1 MKKRTEI
8 SQNTTPKEQNL
19 SVIVRAQQAQIQ
31 TQENQI
37 QTQAN
42 LLQTQENQIQTQ
54 ANLLQTQANL
64 LQTQVNLLQELEKQ
78 KAILEEKYKK
88 AEELIQ
94 RLNRM
99 NFGAKRERFV
109 QTSPDQLRL
118 ELEKNAAEIDK
129 TAEKAAETA
138 AEKIAENLA
147 QPEKETASQKG
158 KKNNKRT
165 VRGLV
170 LSGKLPVEELIIDV
184 EGDKS
189 NLIYV
194 GDEITS
200 ELKFAPAKLFVLK
213 IIRKKYLTK
222 PDENLAQTQVMAP
235 LERPMPK
242 CMASPELVANM
253 AVEKF
258 VFHMPLFR
266 QLARLMQNGA
276 YISASTVDSW
286 LVLLANL
293 IAPLY
298 AALREYV
305 LANPYLQ
312 ADESPIRVLNGEKKG
327 SSHLGYMWVYRAPLQ
342 DAVLFDYQN
351 GRGQVCVAENLKNFK
366 GFLQTDGYS
375 VYEKYG
381 GRADVTHVGCW
392 AHVRRKFHEALKNDE
407 KRASTVLLLI
417 QELYAVE
424 REMREKGLNA
434 AEKKAFRLEKSL
446 PLLNQIGKYIAEN
459 YREVLPKSA
468 IGVAFSYCLNRWA
481 TLLNYLKD
489 GDLEIDNNMIENAIR
504 PLALGRKNYLFAG
517 SQAGAERI
525 AMFYS
530 FFATCKKHDINP
542 EKWLVYV
549 INHIQDTKMSELK
562 NLLPQFFDKNLLI

>member
-1 MKKRTEI
+1 MKKRTEM
-8 SQNTTPKEQNL
+8 SQNTAPKELNL
-19 SVIVRAQQAQIQ
+19 SVIIRAQQAQLQ
-31 TQENQI
+31 AKENQL
-37 QTQAN
+37 QAI
-42 LLQTQENQIQTQ
+42 ENQLQTQ

-64 LQTQVNLLQELEKQ
+64 LQELEKQ
-78 KAILEEKYKK
+78 KAVLEEINKK
-88 AEELIQ
+88 AAEIILKLREML
-94 RLNRM
+94 
-99 NFGAKRERFV
+99 FGAKRERFV
-109 QTSPDQLRL
+109 LTSPDQLSL

-129 TAEKAAETA
+129 AAEKAAETET
-138 AEKIAENLA
+138 EKIAET
-147 QPEKETASQKG
+147 EVETAVCEPQKTV
-158 KKNNKRT
+158 KKAKRT

-170 LSGKLPVEELIIDV
+170 LSDQLPVEEVILDV

-189 NLIYV
+189 NLTYV
-194 GDEITS
+194 GDEITKV
-200 ELKFAPAKLFVLK
+200 LKFAPARLFVLK
-213 IIRKKYLTK
+213 IVRKKYLTK
-222 PDENLAQTQVMAP
+222 PDENLVQTQVMAP

-242 CMASPELVANM
+242 CMASPELLANM

-258 VFHMPLFR
+258 VFHTPIFR
-266 QLARLMQNGA
+266 QLARFRQNGA
-276 YISASTVDSW
+276 DIPASTVDSW

-298 AALREYV
+298 AAHREYV
-305 LANPYLQ
+305 LKNPYLQ
-312 ADESPIRVLNGEKKG
+312 VDESPIRVLNGEKKG

-351 GRGQVCVAENLKNFK
+351 GRGQVCVAETLKNFK

-417 QELYAVE
+417 RELYAVE
-424 REMREKGLNA
+424 REMREKGLNS
-434 AEKKAFRLEKSL
+434 AEKRAFRLEKSL

-459 YREVLPKSA
+459 YGKVLPKSA

-489 GDLEIDNNMIENAIR
+489 GDLEIDNNMIENSIR

-525 AMFYS
+525 AMFYG
-530 FFATCKKHDINP
+530 FFATCKKYDINP

-549 INHIQDTKMSELK
+549 INHIQDSKMSELK
-562 NLLPQFFDKNLLI
+562 NLLPQFFDKSLLN